1 MLVWYGV
8 AQSLFDTLGDAA
20 QHSLMK
26 ALRVAGNE
34 ESVAEGIKM
43 SGVPRSEIWITTKLW
58 DSDHVR
64 TLQRR
69 DTLCTQSGSLLVAYF
84 ALAGL

>member
-1 MLVWYGV
+1 ML
-8 AQSLFDTLGDAA
+8 DTRVDAA
-20 QHSLMK
+20 GQHSLMK

-69 DTLCTQSGSLLVAYF
+69 DTLCTQSRGSPVLLVAYF

>member
-1 MLVWYGV
+1 ML
-8 AQSLFDTLGDAA
+8 DTRGDVAA

-69 DTLCTQSGSLLVAYF
+69 DTLCTQSRGSSVLLVAYF